1 MTIFPT
7 LTISLPGKNTPVMVQ
22 YIIVDLDA
30 VFPEDKVRTANMLNQ
45 LYNSKQYR
53 ILAQAEGVILLVRR
67 SP

>member
-1 MTIFPT
+1 
-7 LTISLPGKNTPVMVQ
+7 
-22 YIIVDLDA
+22 
-30 VFPEDKVRTANMLNQ
+30 MLNQ